1 MTREQI
7 LNNAIKQVTGKRTTD
22 YGKPENNFGVIAGL
36 WSTYLGI
43 DISATDVAMLMSLMK
58 IGRIKSGTATED
70 SFVDLAGY
78 AACGGEIATHSD
90 VVPAPPEHNDFID
103 SMRYFNEMMREHNE
117 SKKEQAPFFK
127 EQFGDDPVKEPKI
140 GDDWAKE
147 PKIVCA
153 NNDFPK
159 GLPTSWSN
167 NAIVDGL
174 IHENWN
180 YDTWLKVV
188 KERGEA
194 DWKEFI
200 TMYDDEYK
208 ATQLIDNR
216 CATHIINYRS
226 TEDVIQWGRNYDEKQ
241 KEKNSN

>member
-22 YGKPENNFGVIAGL
+22 YGKPENNFSVIAGL
-36 WSTYLGI
+36 WSTYLGV

-90 VVPAPPEHNDFID
+90 VVPAPPEYKAD
-103 SMRYFNEMMREHNE
+103 E
-117 SKKEQAPFFK
+117 K
-127 EQFGDDPVKEPKI
+127 
-140 GDDWAKE
+140 
-147 PKIVCA
+147 
-153 NNDFPK
+153 FPK
-159 GLPTSWSN
+159 GLPTSWLAAFSN
-167 NAIVDGL
+167 SAIADGL
-174 IHENWN
+174 IHEGWN

-208 ATQLIDNR
+208 TTQLIDNR

-226 TEDVIQWGRNYDEKQ
+226 TEDVIQWGRDYDEKQ